1 MEKVKKRELYSFD
14 IEIEEEEVKEVI
26 KEVKRKNKKTKKME
40 TVEKTVEKT
49 IVTKTPVRVF
59 LRKPTRTQVEDGDMF
74 YSIWLNKFIKMG
86 LLTRA
91 MLAKKQVD
99 VGGTLNED
107 DKMNYAKLYLQLF
120 EKQQNVIRYSAKDA
134 DTMSLDEKERLDK
147 AIADLAVIRKQLSD
161 FEAAQASIFD
171 HTADVKARNKTIT
184 WFLLHLSYYIK
195 GEDDDANIVP
205 LFPGTDYDEKYL
217 SYQEADEDQEDVFVK
232 TIDRLS
238 TIATIWYMSGVQE
251 QDEFDAVIK
260 QMNKETDVAA
270 DIAEAEEETE
280 DEPEEETE
288 DEPEEETEEESAEE
302 EAEPEAETE
311 EEPAEE
317 EAEAETE
324 AETEEE
330 PAEKPK
336 KKAPKKS
343 RGRPKKS

>member
-1 MEKVKKRELYSFD
+1 MEKVKKEKVKKRELYSFD
-14 IEIEEEEVKEVI
+14 IQVEEEETKEVI

-40 TVEKTVEKT
+40 TVEETVQKT

-134 DTMSLDEKERLDK
+134 DTMSLDEKERLDR
-147 AIADLAVIRKQLSD
+147 AISDLAVIRKQLSD

-184 WFLLHLSYYIK
+184 WFLLHLAYYIK
-195 GEDDDANIVP
+195 GEDDDANIIP

-251 QDEFDAVIK
+251 QDEFDTVIK

-270 DIAEAEEETE
+270 DLAESEEEETE
-280 DEPEEETE
+280 DESEEGETEDEAEEEETE
-288 DEPEEETEEESAEE
+288 DEAEEEETEDES
-302 EAEPEAETE
+302 E
-311 EEPAEE
+311 EEPAK
-317 EAEAETE
+317 
-324 AETEEE
+324 EE
-330 PAEKPK
+330 PVEEPVEKPK

-343 RGRPKKS
+343 RGRSKKS